1 MRRIALILV
10 VPWLLALAAVP
21 AARADDA
28 PPALPAPDRA
38 AIRAVIGAQ
47 IDAFRHDDG
56 VRAFG
61 YASPGIRAQFG
72 NAAAFLDMVR
82 RGYAPVYRPRAYV
95 FGPLTRTDGQIV
107 QHVVLTG
114 PDGVAEEA
122 LYFMEH
128 EKDGTW
134 RIDGCM
140 LTAPAAVGA

>member
-107 QHVVLTG
+107 STSCS
-114 PDGVAEEA
+114 PARTA
-122 LYFMEH
+122 WPRRRCISWS
-128 EKDGTW
+128 T
-134 RIDGCM
+134 RR
-140 LTAPAAVGA
+140 TAPGASTGAC